1 MSTTNFQTVRLDG
14 GKHRSPDD
22 GACVVELSS
31 MIAGEE
37 FSDRPDSVCRVI
49 AAVMRPFNDATGP
62 RRSELYGCASAIVGT
77 RGGPALERRRIARC
91 LAELD
96 ELAAAGGRVRRLRR
110 GLAMRR
116 VRRLGDARELTE
128 IGIDQFGFA
137 LVRVLRRHDPQWHER
152 LVVLTLDLAAMTRPA
167 HRRGDAGGRA
177 MRGRG
182 AGAMR

>member
-1 MSTTNFQTVRLDG
+1 MSAPTFQTVHLDG
-14 GKHRSPDD
+14 GKHRSPED

-49 AAVMRPFNDATGP
+49 AAVLRPFNDATGP

-77 RGGPALERRRIARC
+77 RGGPPLERRRVARC

-96 ELAAAGGRVRRLRR
+96 ELAAAGGRLRRLRCR
-110 GLAMRR
+110 MAVRR
-116 VRRLGDARELTE
+116 VRRLGEARELNE

-152 LVVLTLDLAAMTRPA
+152 LVALTLDLAAMTQRTRRPDGA
-167 HRRGDAGGRA
+167 RWRSTP
-177 MRGRG
+177 GRG
-182 AGAMR
+182 AGAAR